1 MRTCLWLNKWLQTL
15 SYNSLLI
22 PNKPII
28 YFPIIYFL
36 FIVNWMIIALQN
48 CASFCPTSTRIS
60 HRYNYVPSLWAS
72 LPLPS
77 NPTPPLQVVTEHWFE
92 FPELY
97 SKLPLFILHMFPRYF
112 LHSSHP
118 LLPSSMSTSL
128 FSMPASPLLPCK
140 YVHQYHLS
148 RFHIYV
154 LIYLFFS
161 FWLTSLCVIGSRFI
175 HLIRIY
181 TNAFLL

>member
-1 MRTCLWLNKWLQTL
+1 MLYKIVLVSALHRQESAIGITMFPL
-15 SYNSLLI
+15 SEPPSHFH
-22 PNKPII
+22 PI
-28 YFPIIYFL
+28 
-36 FIVNWMIIALQN
+36 
-48 CASFCPTSTRIS
+48 
-60 HRYNYVPSLWAS
+60 
-72 LPLPS
+72 
-77 NPTPPLQVVTEHWFE
+77 PPLQVVTEHWFE

-154 LIYLFFS
+154 LIYDIVFLF
-161 FWLTSLCVIGSRFI
+161 LTYFTLYNR
-175 HLIRIY
+175 L
-181 TNAFLL
+181 